1 MSCSSLVAR
10 WVPQAHEKT
19 LGPLAMPPKKRKSD
33 DDAGASAK
41 SKAKSAPKARAKA
54 SPHAE
59 ATPVAPSTEATPAL
73 VDVATELLSHER
85 HQQVDGAEHSR
96 SGWSLAEALEE
107 VIDADA
113 AAAAAD
119 APGPHGDADVP
130 GAEAA
135 ADAPGPHGDADVP
148 GAEAAADAPGPHGDA
163 DVPGAEAAD
172 VTGSQGEAAAAE
184 TPGALEAQG
193 TAALEDDL
201 SGQLEQLLDEAALQA
216 GKEQL
221 APTPSEPQLELPADK
236 KQVAPTPS
244 EPQRAKEGQ
253 RAIQQFMFML
263 YSPCFMSSLSGSQ
276 SCLH

>member
-33 DDAGASAK
+33 DDDAGASAK

-59 ATPVAPSTEATPAL
+59 ATPGAPSTEATPAL

-113 AAAAAD
+113 AA
-119 APGPHGDADVP
+119 
-130 GAEAA
+130 AA